1 MKQKNY
7 SLHPELLSCFVQIL
21 VRWQELGVKKEQE
34 EVEGGVGSVRLLKIW
49 VPLLIDTSAE

>member
-21 VRWQELGVKKEQE
+21 VRWQELGGNKEQE
-34 EVEGGVGSVRLLKIW
+34 EVGVVVVLLDCWKFGY
-49 VPLLIDTSAE
+49 LF

>member
-7 SLHPELLSCFVQIL
+7 SLHPELLNCFVQIL

-34 EVEGGVGSVRLLKIW
+34 EVGVGVVLL
-49 VPLLIDTSAE
+49 DC